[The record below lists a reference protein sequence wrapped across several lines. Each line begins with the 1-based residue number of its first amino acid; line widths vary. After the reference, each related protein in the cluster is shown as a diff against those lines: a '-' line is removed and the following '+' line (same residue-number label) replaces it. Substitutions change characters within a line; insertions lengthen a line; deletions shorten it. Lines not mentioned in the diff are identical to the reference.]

1 MARIEKKLTSIR
13 LDSDILDAIDEFC
26 EKNRYWKRSTAI
38 NCILSAVTKNFS
50 SGDLYNMMREWNW
63 RNYIVD
69 ARFEITDEL
78 KPKEKRIYGK
88 G

>member
-1 MARIEKKLTSIR
+1 MARIEKKLTSMR
-13 LDSDILDAIDEFC
+13 LDSDVLDAIDEFC

-38 NCILSAVTKNFS
+38 NSILAAVTKNFS
-50 SGDLYNMMREWNW
+50 TEDIYNMVREWNW
-63 RNYIVD
+63 MNHVVD
-69 ARFEITDEL
+69 AKFEITEEL